1 MAVWGIMIKFNQKIV
16 CEMELPDDISANE
29 FKNILIEKGYL
40 NNEDFLGEREV
51 AFRTNQKDGC
61 ITLRGTSGYPYATL
75 KKKDTQTLGDVAAK
89 PIITV
94 PRCPTCGSTNIQK
107 VGVMSRAIDGAVF
120 GRLSVEGKTQFA
132 CKNCG
137 YRW

>member
-29 FKNILIEKGYL
+29 FKHILIEKGYL

-75 KKKDTQTLGDVAAK
+75 KKKDTQTLGDVAAQ

-107 VGVMSRAIDGAVF
+107 VNISGRAIGGLLF
-120 GRLSVEGKTQFA
+120 GRLSAEGRAQFYGKD
-132 CKNCG
+132 CR
-137 YRW
+137 YQW